1 MQISIKG
8 GELMKKNMKRLMIA
22 VLALCLIALSACQS
36 PASSN
41 GAKDGAKSNEA
52 VKVVC
57 ENGVMLGNS
66 TDGVTSFKGVPFA
79 KPPVNELRWKAPQAP
94 DPSDREIE
102 CYDFGYVALQYEWPS
117 EPASYS
123 PKSEDCLTLNIWK
136 NEGIVGN
143 GEKKPVMVFFHGGAY
158 GWGGTT
164 DPVYNGQNFAKAH
177 DDVIIVTCNYRLGLM
192 SFADFSKV
200 EGGEEYTD
208 INLGIRDHIAAL
220 QWIQKNISG
229 FGGDP
234 DNVTIFGESAGAWST
249 TALMISPK
257 ARGLFKRAIAQS
269 GQVALRSREDAQQYA
284 EFIMQSSDAKNMKE
298 LLAISGEEWI
308 KLDAEKKIAD
318 ECCYAIADGDI
329 IPKDFNKAIEDA
341 AKSGIKLIIGSN
353 ADEWNYFQED
363 SDGKTTQEK
372 FKSWVDDMDD
382 MIAEAR
388 DMTDQAGK
396 SAMDELLRY
405 EESIVPEEYA
415 GDEKVKS
422 ALAKSGVVSE
432 LWRYEILDFADRFAN
447 AGGETYVY
455 HWKVPSTRDDMYKS
469 AVHAVELPYIFN
481 NTESDQY
488 AGKVDPDV
496 AVKAQEAWISFA
508 KTGAPTVE
516 DADWKKY
523 STAQRDTMVIEKD
536 QWSCVSDPSKTP
548 RELLW
553 KAFKD
558 EPYHVW

>member
-1 MQISIKG
+1 MIG
-8 GELMKKNMKRLMIA
+8 GFMMKKSLQRIMIA
-22 VLALCLIALSACQS
+22 VLALSFIILTACQS
-36 PASSN
+36 PSSSS
-41 GAKDGAKSNEA
+41 GAKDGAKGNEA

-57 ENGVMLGNS
+57 ENGVMLGKS
-66 TDGVTSFKGVPFA
+66 TDGVASFKGVPYA

-94 DPSDREIE
+94 DPSDQEIE
-102 CYDFGYVALQYEWPS
+102 CYDFGYAALQYEWPS

-123 PKSEDCLTLNIWK
+123 PKSEDCLTLNIWE
-136 NEGIVGN
+136 NEGIVGS
-143 GEKKPVMVFFHGGAY
+143 EDQKPVMVFFHGGAY

-269 GQVALRSREDAQQYA
+269 GQVAPKSREDAQKYA
-284 EFIMQSSDAKNMKE
+284 EFIMQSSGAKNMRE
-298 LLAISGEEWI
+298 LLAISGDEWI
-308 KLDAEKKIAD
+308 KLDDEKKIAD

-329 IPKDFNKAIEDA
+329 IPEDFNKAIEDA
-341 AKSGIKLIIGSN
+341 AKSGVKLLIGSN
-353 ADEWNYFQED
+353 TDEWNYFQED
-363 SDGKTTQEK
+363 SDGETTQEK
-372 FKSWVDDMDD
+372 FNSWVDEMDG

-388 DMTDQAGK
+388 DMTDQDGK
-396 SAMDELLRY
+396 AAIEELIRY
-405 EESIVPEEYA
+405 EESIVPEEYS

-422 ALAKSGVVSE
+422 ALAKSGLVSE

-447 AGGETYVY
+447 AGGDTYVY
-455 HWKVPSTRDDMYKS
+455 LWKVPSTREDMYKS
-469 AVHAVELPYIFN
+469 AVHAVELPYVFN
-481 NTESDQY
+481 NLEVGQV
-488 AGKVDPDV
+488 AGEVDTNV
-496 AVKAQEAWISFA
+496 AAKAQKSWISFA
-508 KTGAPTVE
+508 KTGDPTVE
-516 DADWKKY
+516 GADWKKY
-523 STAQRDTMVIEKD
+523 KTAERDTMVIEKD
-536 QWSCVSDPSKTP
+536 KWSCISDPSKTA